1 LVKSLL
7 WYGPHRMLEFERH
20 LPDARPAPSFPA
32 ENQRRASGEKAD
44 SFTFLESD
52 R

>member
-7 WYGPHRMLEFERH
+7 GYGPHRMLELERH
-20 LPDARPAPSFPA
+20 LPGARPAPSFPA
-32 ENQRRASGEKAD
+32 ERRASGEKAD
-44 SFTFLESD
+44 SFTFPESD